1 MRLIIPLLIVLSSC
15 SGKIY
20 TTIQSLPAIA
30 SSQSLPDSLNITVLV
45 FLDVDCPISQYVI
58 KPLNALQTEYK
69 DQIEVIGIV
78 PGTYYTNQELQDFAT
93 EFDVQFSSLIDPN
106 LKLVKRLD
114 AHITPEVFVL
124 DRRGRI
130 LYQGAVDDKYLDL
143 GKSKPLPNQSYLD
156 EALCEFI
163 DGNVIRNPKTEAIG
177 CIIER

>member
-30 SSQSLPDSLNITVLV
+30 SSQSLPDSSNTIVLV

-78 PGTYYTNQELQDFAT
+78 PGT
-93 EFDVQFSSLIDPN
+93 
-106 LKLVKRLD
+106 
-114 AHITPEVFVL
+114 
-124 DRRGRI
+124 
-130 LYQGAVDDKYLDL
+130 
-143 GKSKPLPNQSYLD
+143 
-156 EALCEFI
+156 
-163 DGNVIRNPKTEAIG
+163 
-177 CIIER
+177 